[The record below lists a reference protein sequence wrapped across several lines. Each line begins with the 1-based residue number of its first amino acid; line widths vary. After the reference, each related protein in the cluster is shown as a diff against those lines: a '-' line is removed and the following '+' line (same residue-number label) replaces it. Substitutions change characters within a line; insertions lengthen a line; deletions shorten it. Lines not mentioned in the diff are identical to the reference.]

1 LKILS
6 LTYEYP
12 PIGGGGSI
20 VAAAVNEELV
30 RLGDEVTV
38 LTSTMQGLPAE
49 ETVEGVVVHRT
60 ACVRRHSHYTTA
72 PELLS
77 TLVPACAVRS

>member
-12 PIGGGGSI
+12 PIGGGGSN

-30 RLGDEVTV
+30 RMGDDVTV
-38 LTSTMQGLPAE
+38 LTSG
-49 ETVEGVVVHRT
+49 
-60 ACVRRHSHYTTA
+60 
-72 PELLS
+72 
-77 TLVPACAVRS
+77 